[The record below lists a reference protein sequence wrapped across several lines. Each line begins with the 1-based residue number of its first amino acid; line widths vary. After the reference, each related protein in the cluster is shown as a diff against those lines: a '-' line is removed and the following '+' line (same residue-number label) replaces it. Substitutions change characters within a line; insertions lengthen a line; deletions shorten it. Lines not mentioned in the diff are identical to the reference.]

1 LAARDPVTGH
11 VLAFT
16 VDVQFPRSQSLKEK
30 RSQLRPVI
38 EGARNRFCVSV
49 AETDHQDTWQ
59 RSEIVFVVV
68 SSNLGVAEQQVD
80 EIARFVWSFPELAV
94 LHEHRQWMEMD

>member
-1 LAARDPVTGH
+1 MTAH

-30 RSQLRPVI
+30 RSQLRPII
-38 EGARNRFCVSV
+38 EGARNRFSVSV

-59 RSEIVFVVV
+59 RSEIVFVAV
-68 SSNLGVAEQQVD
+68 SGDARVAEEQVD
-80 EIARFVWSFPELAV
+80 EIARFVWSFPELTV
-94 LHEHRQWMEMD
+94 LEERRQWMEMD